1 MATKQKTKPR
11 TKPDCL
17 NGYGDG
23 PTHCT
28 LEVGHK
34 GPCNHL
40 TASTE
45 ESP

>member
-1 MATKQKTKPR
+1 MSGANPKKR

-28 LEVGHK
+28 LPVGHA

-40 TASTE
+40 TKPE
-45 ESP
+45 PKP